1 MRKNN
6 HSPGLEQ
13 FWEQA
18 DVEGSGE
25 HPLVRELEH
34 RIDRLARYR
43 ELIAEAQVTGR
54 DHAVE
59 ELVAQQASEARM
71 VRRLRAAVR
80 RMRPG

>member
-1 MRKNN
+1 MQKNN

-43 ELIAEAQVTGR
+43 ELIAEAQAGGR
-54 DHAVE
+54 DQAVE
-59 ELVAQQASEARM
+59 ELVAQHESEARV
-71 VRRLRAAVR
+71 VRRLREAVR
-80 RMRPG
+80 RLRPG